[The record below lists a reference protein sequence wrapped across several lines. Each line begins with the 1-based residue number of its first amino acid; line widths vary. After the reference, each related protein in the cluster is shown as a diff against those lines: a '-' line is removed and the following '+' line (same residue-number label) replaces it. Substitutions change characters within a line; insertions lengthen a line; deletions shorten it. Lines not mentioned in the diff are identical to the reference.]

1 MILWCRLNPT
11 RVSGCRDPAELTRF
25 SPAASKPSAFMVAE
39 PLSNSSPQPIILLPG
54 SLVQLKAKDR
64 KETKPIQQRQINEHH
79 PRRRLALKLKLLVN
93 FLLVVAGKQIISS
106 SPALGAWLLFNIC
119 LGLQRWEF
127 YCLQHLQRQ
136 SY

>member
-25 SPAASKPSAFMVAE
+25 SPAASKPSAFLVAE

-64 KETKPIQQRQINEHH
+64 KETKPIQQRKTNKRT
-79 PRRRLALKLKLLVN
+79 PPTKTA
-93 FLLVVAGKQIISS
+93 
-106 SPALGAWLLFNIC
+106 C
-119 LGLQRWEF
+119 LET
-127 YCLQHLQRQ
+127 
-136 SY
+136 